1 MYFANV
7 AGSIALVLFTA
18 IMFLLVPW
26 KRVQQLL
33 ALGAL
38 LGLIF
43 GIANYY
49 IMQNVVNAW
58 SYQLVDLYSV
68 RHVPVVLTLA
78 WIPYKI
84 IFIHLLTQYNDS
96 PPLVALLFLTAAA
109 VPTMFQFLLKV
120 NGMVIA
126 AQWPWWLDFFNA
138 LVIYI
143 FLYFLYR
150 IFLQRYQPLNS

>member
-1 MYFANV
+1 MIYFANV

-33 ALGAL
+33 VLGIL
-38 LGLIF
+38 FGLIL

-49 IMQNVVNAW
+49 IMQNMVNGW
-58 SYQLVDLYSV
+58 SYQFVDLYSV

-96 PPLVALLFLTAAA
+96 PPTAAA
-109 VPTMFQFLLKV
+109 PASMEPTKT
-120 NGMVIA
+120 
-126 AQWPWWLDFFNA
+126 
-138 LVIYI
+138 
-143 FLYFLYR
+143 
-150 IFLQRYQPLNS
+150 